1 MPVILSKFKKLRHK
15 TKKSFMLKIGQTE
28 SQMEDE
34 EFVHLLSTLSEAK
47 RVLRHIY
54 NASRA
59 VASSGKKFNEDLE
72 KLLGFQLRSED
83 VFSKDAEFLSTLEE
97 RVCTALGRI
106 VNTDIIKLNDAI
118 VNYKKAKLKFDAL
131 HHKTVKKMR
140 KSGLTVKVENAD
152 DVMNADPILFDL
164 NEKYL
169 ESKVQVR
176 ALRDVIIAHLNTD
189 VKGRLEEL
197 RGVSE
202 AEHHQLYCQ
211 KFDERLRKTI
221 EIVSEES
228 NEEVSRLVR
237 GNTFSHHRSSARS
250 TKMQRSCTLLPPKN
264 DFNVGGSAGA
274 SPFSG
279 YNNMR
284 ALDEKDAEHDSLR
297 SAGSSL
303 HQPEERQDKVAGA
316 LTAEKT
322 QQPAG
327 SNYQSQQNDSSSGV
341 EVPETQIAG

>member
-1 MPVILSKFKKLRHK
+1 MPVILSKFKKLKHK

-28 SQMEDE
+28 SQVEDQ
-34 EFVHLLSTLSEAK
+34 EFAHLLSTLKEAK
-47 RVLRHIY
+47 QLLRDIY

-59 VASSGKKFNEDLE
+59 VANSGKKFNKDLE
-72 KLLGFQLRSED
+72 KLLGFGLRDED
-83 VFSKDAEFLSTLEE
+83 VFNKDAEFLSTLEE
-97 RVCTALGRI
+97 RLCTALGRI
-106 VNTDIIKLNDAI
+106 VNRDINKLNDAI
-118 VNYKKAKLKFDAL
+118 VDYKKAKLKFDAL

-140 KSGLTVKVENAD
+140 KSGQTVKVENAD

-169 ESKVQVR
+169 ESKAQVR
-176 ALRDVIIAHLNTD
+176 VLRDVIIAHLNTD
-189 VKGRLEEL
+189 VKDRLEEL

-250 TKMQRSCTLLPPKN
+250 TKMHRSTTLLPPRN
-264 DFNVGGSAGA
+264 VFNVDGSAEA
-274 SPFSG
+274 SSFSG

-284 ALDEKDAEHDSLR
+284 AYDEKDAERDSLR
-297 SAGSSL
+297 SAGSFL
-303 HQPEERQDKVAGA
+303 HQQNASQDQVEGA
-316 LTAEKT
+316 LIAEKA
-322 QQPAG
+322 QQAGG

-341 EVPETQIAG
+341 EVPKTHIAG